1 MPAASDPDAPDW
13 LGACR
18 RGAAEIRA
26 MLGDR
31 PTIAE
36 RVKETGT
43 RGGGGDRTL
52 LIDEAAEDVVFAEL
66 EKLHDAGAR
75 FTAVSEERGVVD
87 FGGDGLLVV
96 IDPIDGSVNAK
107 RGLPHFALSVA
118 VATGPT
124 MGDVVFG
131 FVQDFGPD
139 EEWVAW
145 RGKGAQLDGNPIDP
159 SLVER
164 RTRDGKLEVLGIE
177 SADPRWVVQSAEAL
191 AETAHRLRAIGAMA
205 VSLCSV
211 AAARFDAMASLKRC
225 RAVDVAAAQLIVRE
239 AGGQVAFI
247 AYDDPLGAP
256 LDLEP
261 RSPVIAARTAEG
273 LDSVRAVPAWP

>member
-1 MPAASDPDAPDW
+1 
-13 LGACR
+13 
-18 RGAAEIRA
+18 
-26 MLGDR
+26 
-31 PTIAE
+31 
-36 RVKETGT
+36 
-43 RGGGGDRTL
+43 
-52 LIDEAAEDVVFAEL
+52 
-66 EKLHDAGAR
+66 
-75 FTAVSEERGVVD
+75 
-87 FGGDGLLVV
+87 
-96 IDPIDGSVNAK
+96 
-107 RGLPHFALSVA
+107 
-118 VATGPT
+118 
-124 MGDVVFG
+124 
-131 FVQDFGPD
+131 
-139 EEWVAW
+139 
-145 RGKGAQLDGNPIDP
+145 
-159 SLVER
+159 
-164 RTRDGKLEVLGIE
+164 VLGIE

-273 LDSVRAVPAWP
+273 LESVRCVPAWP